1 LLIKAPKG
9 WKQYAF
15 WGGSGS
21 IDVQIEL
28 PSGSQVS
35 GDAAVTTLRSSGRLG
50 DCDFKTSAGD
60 IYIARAGAVQL
71 KTSAG
76 DITVEKAVGD
86 CVMTT
91 SSGALRIDRM
101 DGTAV
106 VRNSNGDTR
115 IGDVTG
121 DLRVTS
127 ANGNIIVDRARATV
141 IAKTAN
147 GDIRLDEVAQ
157 GPILAETARGRVGI
171 GIADGVAAW
180 LDLKTQFGRVAN
192 NLDEVGEPDAGAE
205 TVEVRARTAFGDITI
220 HRAVARANG
229 VHS

>member
-1 LLIKAPKG
+1 
-9 WKQYAF
+9 
-15 WGGSGS
+15 
-21 IDVQIEL
+21 
-28 PSGSQVS
+28 
-35 GDAAVTTLRSSGRLG
+35 
-50 DCDFKTSAGD
+50 
-60 IYIARAGAVQL
+60 
-71 KTSAG
+71 
-76 DITVEKAVGD
+76 
-86 CVMTT
+86 TT
-91 SSGALRIDRM
+91 SSGALRIDRI

-121 DLRVTS
+121 DLRATS
-127 ANGNIIVDRARATV
+127 ANGNIVVDRARATV

-171 GIADGVAAW
+171 GIPDGVAAW

-192 NLDEVGEPDAGAE
+192 NLDEVGEPEPGAD

-220 HRAVARANG
+220 HRA
-229 VHS
+229 